1 MQLLSSSH
9 ACMHKHNFDRNL
21 KALPVYITVFMIMTH
36 VIFEA
41 MATCMWCGT
50 ITWMFLRLKKS
61 IKRSRNQPV
70 RGIVG
75 INYVMNL
82 IRSILF
88 TFGLNAYWIQFNR
101 SIDWSQKGNI
111 WYKKLSQF
119 CGSIFN
125 LTTPTVASFC
135 QTSNGL
141 TAHVPSIHL

>member
-1 MQLLSSSH
+1 MLLVPNH
-9 ACMHKHNFDRNL
+9 AIIVEQPCMHAQAQFWSKFKSTARVYHSVYDYDSCDFWGYGYLHVMWNHNLD
-21 KALPVYITVFMIMTH
+21 V
-36 VIFEA
+36 
-41 MATCMWCGT
+41 
-50 ITWMFLRLKKS
+50 LRLKKS

-70 RGIVG
+70 RGIAG
-75 INYVMNL
+75 INYVMNF

-88 TFGLNAYWIQFNR
+88 TFGLNAHWIQFNR
-101 SIDWSQKGNI
+101 SVDWSQKGNI

-141 TAHVPSIHL
+141 T